1 MSRPKTIGKQLEDL
15 ARDILGMAA
24 LSETPLSDKLE
35 AFKIVTTYHIG
46 VIKTAKNL
54 PPDEP
59 EGGSFDRLRTG
70 LRAVGDK
77 DA

>member
-15 ARDILGMAA
+15 ARDILAKAA
-24 LSETPLSDKLE
+24 LDQTPLPDKLE
-35 AFKIVTTYHIG
+35 AFKIVTAYHIG
-46 VIKTAKNL
+46 VTKAAKNL

-59 EGGSFDRLRTG
+59 EGGSFDKLRTG
-70 LRAVGDK
+70 LRAVGGK